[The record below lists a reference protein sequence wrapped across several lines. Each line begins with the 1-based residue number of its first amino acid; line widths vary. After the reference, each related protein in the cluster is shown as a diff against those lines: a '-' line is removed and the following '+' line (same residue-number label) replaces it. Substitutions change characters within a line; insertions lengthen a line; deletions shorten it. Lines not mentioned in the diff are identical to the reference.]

1 MLDALAI
8 VLAAVVTFVTRV
20 IFLIDKR
27 LRPPKRVVRYLP
39 LIGPA
44 VLAAIAVPGI
54 LAPRGELSWVDSVP
68 AVIAAVVAMLLWHW
82 SKQTW
87 VGLLGGLVTWWGVIA
102 VLAAFGVVR

>member
-1 MLDALAI
+1 MHDLLAI

-20 IFLIDKR
+20 VFLIDKR

-54 LAPRGELSWVDSVP
+54 LAPRGELSWIDSVP
-68 AVIAAVVAMLLWHW
+68 AVIAAVVAMVLWRW

-87 VGLLGGLVTWWGVIA
+87 VGLLGGLVVWWGVLAI
-102 VLAAFGVVR
+102 LAAFGVVR